1 MKKKIVF
8 VTKALWIG
16 GIETALINLLNDFDY
31 DKYDVTLLV
40 LKAELDMLDQIQPKC
55 RVLIADREETVTFQE
70 RYRYSRL
77 FHLTEKSDAPSR
89 LHKMMMWTVPIIRW
103 AENRLYIRYI
113 KKQMKNERFDTAVI
127 YSDVAG
133 ETVIRAI
140 KADKYLMF
148 YHHGAMRHVYHDK
161 IAYKKCEKI
170 IAVSEHQAEA
180 LRKFNP
186 RYSGKVTTIP
196 NLTDVAGIQEKSLAL
211 TREQFDTT
219 KFNIVSVGRVSHE
232 KGMDLAVKACA
243 ELVTEG
249 NDNIRWWIVGDGPAM
264 QEVKK
269 MIKELHM
276 EEYVITVGMQKNPYP
291 YIRQADLYVQPSRF
305 EAFGLT
311 ILEAMILGK
320 AVLATDTMGAHEI
333 INDGKNG
340 LICDVTGKGMAG
352 QIKELILDL
361 KKLAKLERAVREIDF
376 IEHNRNNLSR
386 IEELL

>member
-1 MKKKIVF
+1 MKKKVVF

-16 GIETALINLLNDFDY
+16 GIETALVNLLNYIDY
-31 DKYDVTLLV
+31 DRYEVTLLV
-40 LKAELDMLDQIQPKC
+40 LKAELDMLDRIHPKC
-55 RVLIADREETVTFQE
+55 RVLIADREKTVTFQE
-70 RYRYSRL
+70 RYRYGKL
-77 FHLTEKSDAPSR
+77 FHLTEKSDKPSNFHR
-89 LHKMMMWTVPIIRW
+89 MMMWTVPALRW
-103 AENRLYIRYI
+103 AENKLYIRYI
-113 KKQMKNERFDTAVI
+113 RKLMRRENFDTAVI
-127 YSDVAG
+127 YSDVVS
-133 ETVIRAI
+133 ETTVRSI

-148 YHHGAMRHVYHDK
+148 YHHGAMRHVYHDR

-170 IAVSEHQAEA
+170 IAVSDNQAQA

-186 RYSGKVTTIP
+186 RYSSKVTAIP
-196 NLTDVAGIQEKSLAL
+196 NLTDVAGIQEKSRAS
-211 TREQFDTT
+211 TKEHFDTT

-232 KGMDLAVKACA
+232 KGMDLAVRACA
-243 ELVTEG
+243 ELVTDG

-264 QEVKK
+264 QEVR
-269 MIKELHM
+269 MIIEELHM
-276 EEYVITVGMQKNPYP
+276 EEYVITVGMQRNPYP

-386 IEELL
+386 IEKLL